1 MSNDINYREYQM
13 KKMQDQIKRTKLAM
27 LMMFIAAICFAVCAY
42 GSLCIMRKYKTYSE
56 ELEQKVSEMQEELD
70 SAKTNESAMETAYMS
85 LKYEVESQEET
96 PVEEVSE
103 DSEPVQEEVEEEPI
117 ITYVTSDPYTPTN
130 LTADQFNTIIA
141 SVCESYGRSTSGFI
155 YAGYGQALVDT
166 ETTYGVNGLVI
177 LGMAQ
182 AESGLNTSDNAWTTN
197 NATSI
202 CKNGKLVYYSSPY
215 ESIMATGN
223 LLSKYHNK
231 GCNTIYDIG
240 SIYCPVNPNW
250 ASTVQSYIDRFVSY
264 AG

>member
-13 KKMQDQIKRTKLAM
+13 KKMQYQIKRTKLA
-27 LMMFIAAICFAVCAY
+27 LIMMFIAAICFAICAY
-42 GSLCIMRKYKTYSE
+42 GSICIMRKYKSYSE
-56 ELEQKVSEMQEELD
+56 ELEQKVSEMQDELN
-70 SAKTNESAMETAYMS
+70 SAKTNETAMETAYMS
-85 LKYEVESQEET
+85 LKYEMESQEET
-96 PVEEVSE
+96 PTEEVSE
-103 DSEPVQEEVEEEPI
+103 EAEPTQEEVEEI
-117 ITYVTSDPYTPTN
+117 ISTYVSSDPYTPTN
-130 LTADQFNTIIA
+130 LTADQFNSIIT

-155 YAGYGQALVDT
+155 YSGYGQALVDT

-177 LGMAQ
+177 LGIAQ
-182 AESGLNTSDNAWTTN
+182 AESGLNTSDNAWATN

-240 SIYCPVNPNW
+240 SIYFPVNPNW